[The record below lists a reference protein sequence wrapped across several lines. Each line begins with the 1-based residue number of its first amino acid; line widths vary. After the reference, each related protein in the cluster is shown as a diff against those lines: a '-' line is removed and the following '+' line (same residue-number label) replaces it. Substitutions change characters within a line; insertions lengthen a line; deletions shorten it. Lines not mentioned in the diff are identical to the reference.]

1 MPAQQP
7 ATPQRQGA
15 LRMLG
20 ALARRYP
27 GRTAAGLAALFVAS
41 LFEGLGISM
50 FLSMLSVITEA
61 SSEPSGPQRI
71 AMGALEQ
78 IGITP
83 SPPNLLVAAA
93 VLIAMRA
100 VMSLLA
106 NRQVGYT
113 VAHIATDLRITLIR
127 ATMQARWK
135 HYLDQSVGGLS
146 NAIATE
152 AQRASET
159 FQVGAEMAAM
169 VLTSIIYLA
178 VAFAIA
184 PEAGIGAAVAGGV
197 LLLALRVLI
206 RKSRRAGQRQT
217 ELQKSLLTQVN
228 AQFAAAKPLKAM
240 AREEHVDVLLTD
252 ESQLLQRALR
262 KQVISKGALTA
273 LQEPIMVIMAIVG
286 LFVGITTLENDLE
299 ELVVMLFLL
308 VRVVNYLAKGQKA
321 YQQLVIQ
328 ESAYW
333 SVMAAIA
340 TAREAREPAGG
351 GRPVEFQRQID
362 LQEVHYSHDG
372 RHKVLDGVSATL
384 PARGLTL
391 VVGPSGAG
399 KTTLLDLIVGL
410 REPDAGAVLVDGVP
424 LPELDL
430 RAWRRQIGY
439 VPQESVMV
447 DDSVAHNVR
456 LGEDISEEKIREAL
470 RDADALQFVEAMSDG
485 LDTRVGPGGSR
496 LSGGQR
502 QRLAIARALIH
513 DPKLLI
519 LDEATSNLDPDAQE
533 AIVSTVAR
541 LKSRMAVLAVA
552 HTDRLVRE
560 ADQVWR
566 LAGGR
571 LVALNPTQGRVAL
584 GG

>member
-1 MPAQQP
+1 
-7 ATPQRQGA
+7 
-15 LRMLG
+15 MLG
-20 ALARRYP
+20 TFLRNYP
-27 GRTAAGLAALFVAS
+27 GRSAAGLAALFVAS

-50 FLSMLSVITEA
+50 FLSMLSVIADE
-61 SSEPSGPQRI
+61 SGEPSGPQKI
-71 AMGALEQ
+71 ATGALEH

-83 SPPNLLVAAA
+83 TPVSLLVAAA

-100 VMSLLA
+100 AMSLLA

-169 VLTSIIYLA
+169 FLTSLIYLA

-197 LLLALRVLI
+197 LLLALRALI
-206 RKSRRAGQRQT
+206 HKSRRAGQRQT
-217 ELQKSLLTQVN
+217 RLQKSLLTQVS

-240 AREEHVDVLLTD
+240 AREDHVDALLTD
-252 ESQLLQRALR
+252 ESRLLQRALR
-262 KQVISKGALTA
+262 KQVISKGALAA
-273 LQEPIMVIMAIVG
+273 LQEPIMVIMAIIG
-286 LFVGITTLENDLE
+286 LFVGITTLDNDLE

-333 SVMAAIA
+333 SVMSAIGA
-340 TAREAREPAGG
+340 AREAREPPGG
-351 GRPVEFQRQID
+351 ERAAVFSRQIE
-362 LQEVHYSHDG
+362 LAAVSYSHDG
-372 RHKVLDGVSATL
+372 RRQILRDVSL
-384 PARGLTL
+384 VIPARGLTL
-391 VVGPSGAG
+391 IVGPSGSG
-399 KTTLLDLIVGL
+399 KTTLLDLVVGL
-410 REPDAGAVLVDGVP
+410 RKPDVGEVLVDGVP
-424 LPELDL
+424 LPQLDL
-430 RAWRRQIGY
+430 RSWRRQIGY

-447 DDSVAHNVR
+447 DESVAYNLT
-456 LGEDISEEKIREAL
+456 LGEDISEERIRQAL
-470 RDADALQFVEAMSDG
+470 RDADALQFVEAMPEG
-485 LDTRVGPGGSR
+485 LATRVGHGGSR

-519 LDEATSNLDPDAQE
+519 LDEATSSLDPDAQD
-533 AIVSTVAR
+533 AILETVER
-541 LKSRMAVLAVA
+541 LKSHMSVLAVT
-552 HTDRLVRE
+552 HTGRMVRA

-566 LAGGR
+566 LADGE
-571 LVALNPTQGRVAL
+571 LVPLDQSQGHAAL
-584 GG
+584 GS